1 MTDFKNYTHPY
12 PTDNKFKEKVAYFC
26 MEFGIDQALKIYS
39 GGLGYLAGSHL
50 RSAYQLKQNFVG
62 IGILWNHGYYDQ
74 GRKNDKSMDAQ
85 FQEKDYHFLEE
96 TGIKF
101 VISVNNHPVWVKAMY
116 LNPETFGTAPL
127 FLLSTNVPENDYLA
141 RSICNRLYD
150 SNTETKIAQY
160 ILLGVGG
167 CKLLE
172 ALNFEPKAYHLNE
185 AHGLPAA
192 FYLYQKFGSLE
203 AVREKMVFTTHTPV
217 EAGNEKHN
225 LRLLDKMGFFYG
237 INQERVKIIANLD
250 SDVFNMTL
258 VGLRFAHIANGVSKL
273 HGEVAREMWGDQK
286 AICPITHVTNSQN
299 HLYWSDKQL
308 DAAME
313 SKDDATFLARKKTLK
328 RKLFDEVAN
337 QCGKIFKEDVLTIV
351 WARRFASYKRADLI
365 TRDIARFEKL
375 LNDADRP
382 VQIIWAGKPYPTDY
396 DAVSV
401 FNHLIH
407 LSRKYANCA
416 VVVGYELALSKL
428 LKQGSDIWL
437 NTPRVPREASGTS
450 GMTAAMNASVNFSTQ
465 DGWIPEFYKHGINSF
480 VIPVVDARL
489 PHFEQDDI
497 DRKNLLSV
505 LENEILPIY
514 YDRPEQWMKIVKTG
528 MKEILPFFDSDRM
541 AAEYYATMYNAK
553 YVPLGAKAAAMWE

>member
-1 MTDFKNYTHPY
+1 MSNFKNYTPPY
-12 PTDNKFKEKVAYFC
+12 TIGKGFEQKVAYFC

-50 RSAYQLKQNFVG
+50 RSAYQLKQNFIG

-74 GRKNDKSMDAQ
+74 VRKGDQSMDAL
-85 FQEKDYHFLEE
+85 FLEKNYHFLEE

-116 LNPETFGTAPL
+116 LNPETFGSAPL
-127 FLLSTNVPENDYLA
+127 FLLTTNVPENDYLA

-150 SNTETKIAQY
+150 SNTEAKIAQY

-172 ALNFEPKAYHLNE
+172 ELNFQPDRYHLNE
-185 AHGLPAA
+185 AHALPAA
-192 FYLYQKFGSLE
+192 FYLFQKYGDIE
-203 AVREKMVFTTHTPV
+203 EVRKRMVFTTHTPV
-217 EAGNEKHN
+217 EAGNEKHH

-237 INQERVKIIANLD
+237 ISKERVKILANLTD
-250 SDVFNMTL
+250 DTFNMTL
-258 VGLRFAHIANGVSKL
+258 VGLRFSHLANGVSKL
-273 HGEVAREMWGDQK
+273 HGEVAREMWGDYK

-308 DAAME
+308 DFAL
-313 SKDDATFLARKKTLK
+313 STNDDKTFLARKSVLK
-328 RKLFDEVAN
+328 NKLFQEVAN
-337 QCGKIFKEDVLTIV
+337 QCGKIFREDVLTIV

-365 TRDIARFEKL
+365 TRDIERFENL
-375 LNDADRP
+375 LNNADRP
-382 VQIIWAGKPYPTDY
+382 VQVIWAGKPYPTDY
-396 DAVSV
+396 DAVST

-407 LSRKYANCA
+407 LSKKYANCA
-416 VVVGYELALSKL
+416 VLVGYELELSKL
-428 LKQGSDIWL
+428 LKQGSDVWL

-450 GMTAAMNASVNFSTQ
+450 GMTAAMNASINFSTQ
-465 DGWIPEFYKHGINSF
+465 DGWIPEFFKHGINSF
-480 VIPVVDARL
+480 TIPVVDPRL

-514 YDRPEQWMKIVKTG
+514 YDKPEQWLKIVKTS
-528 MKEILPFFDSDRM
+528 MREVIPFFDSDRM
-541 AAEYYATMYNAK
+541 ATEYYTKMYNAV
-553 YVPLGAKAAAMWE
+553 YEPLAVPAESMNG

>member
-1 MTDFKNYTHPY
+1 MTNFKHFTHPY
-12 PTDNKFKEKVAYFC
+12 PTNDKFQEKVAYFC

-50 RSAYQLKQNFVG
+50 RSAYELKQNFIG
-62 IGILWNHGYYDQ
+62 IGILWNQGYYDQ
-74 GRKNDKSMDAQ
+74 VRKGDKSMDAL
-85 FQEKDYHFLEE
+85 FLEKNYHFLEE

-101 VISVNNHPVWVKAMY
+101 VISVNNHPVWVKALY

-127 FLLSTNVPENDYLA
+127 FLLTTNVPENDYLA

-160 ILLGVGG
+160 ILLGIGG

-172 ALNFEPKAYHLNE
+172 AINYQTDCYHLNE
-185 AHGLPAA
+185 AHALPAA
-192 FYLYQKFGSLE
+192 FYLYQQHGGVE
-203 AVREKMVFTTHTPV
+203 EVRKRMVFTTHTPV

-225 LRLLDKMGFFYG
+225 LHLLENMGFFYG
-237 INQERVKIIANLD
+237 MAKERVKIVANLD

-258 VGLRFAHIANGVSKL
+258 IGLRFARLANGVSKL
-273 HGEVAREMWGDQK
+273 HGEVARDMWGDYR
-286 AICPITHVTNSQN
+286 AICPITHITNSQN

-308 DAAME
+308 DAALAA
-313 SKDDATFLARKKTLK
+313 KDEATFVARKKVLK
-328 RKLFDEVAN
+328 GKLFDEVAN
-337 QCGKIFKEDVLTIV
+337 QCGKIFREDVLTIV

-365 TRDIARFEKL
+365 TRDLERFEKL
-375 LNDADRP
+375 LSDEKRP

-407 LSRKYANCA
+407 LSKRFANCA
-416 VVVGYELALSKL
+416 VLVGYELSLSKL

-465 DGWIPEFYKHGINSF
+465 DGWIPEFFKHGINSF
-480 VIPVVDARL
+480 VIPVVDNRL

-505 LENEILPIY
+505 LENEILPLY
-514 YDRPEQWMKIVKTG
+514 YDKPKQWLKIVQTS
-528 MKEILPFFDSDRM
+528 MQDVCPFFDSDRM
-541 AAEYYATMYNAK
+541 ATDYYEKLYQAK
-553 YVPLGAKAAAMWE
+553 YEPLALEASAMNG